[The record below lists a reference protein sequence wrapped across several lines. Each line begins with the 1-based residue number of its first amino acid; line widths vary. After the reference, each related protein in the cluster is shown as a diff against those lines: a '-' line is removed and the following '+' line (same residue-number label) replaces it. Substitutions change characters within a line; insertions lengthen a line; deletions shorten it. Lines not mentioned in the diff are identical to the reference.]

1 MPGERIHLVFRLLAA
16 ATVVAAFAQVTLGGI
31 VRVTG
36 SGLGCPDWPLC
47 HGRIIPPFE
56 YSVLIEYSH
65 RLFASSL
72 GALMLGLLVLTWVY
86 FRSNRLLLI
95 STVVGSLMIVI
106 AAILGGITVLTELS
120 WWVRLLHL
128 GIAQVVVASAVVVAI
143 VSWKYIKPNYGVLA
157 EYRSMKGSGAFKYW
171 VISGVIGTFLLI
183 LFGSYIVGI
192 GAGTSCSTWPLC
204 RGAIFPGGEMYTLH
218 MIHRYIA
225 LIVGVILLMI
235 SVVAKFNL
243 SEQSGI
249 VRVSFLSNVIML
261 AQVLF
266 GAVMIWAEFPSYLK
280 AMHLSMATLLW
291 ISLILLAT
299 LVYMASPGR
308 FQEEGRSCTDGVRC

>member
-1 MPGERIHLVFRLLAA
+1 MPGERIRLVFQLLAA
-16 ATVVAAFAQVTLGGI
+16 ATAVAAFAQITLGGV

-72 GALMLGLLVLTWVY
+72 GALMLALLVLTWIY

-95 STVVGSLMIVI
+95 PMIIGSFMVVI
-106 AAILGGITVLTELS
+106 AGILGGITVLTELS

-128 GIAQVVVASAVVVAI
+128 GIAEVAVASVAI
-143 VSWKYIKPNYGVLA
+143 VAIISWKYIDVRHGSFAEYNLIRKPNIFTWFLITGIA
-157 EYRSMKGSGAFKYW
+157 
-171 VISGVIGTFLLI
+171 GTFILI

-192 GAGTSCSTWPLC
+192 GAGTSCASWPLC
-204 RGAIFPGGEMYTLH
+204 RGDIFPGGEMYMLH

-225 LIVGVILLMI
+225 LVVGLILLMI
-235 SVVAKFNL
+235 SIVAKFTL
-243 SEQSGI
+243 PKQSGI
-249 VRVSFLSNVIML
+249 IRVSLLSNSIML
-261 AQVLF
+261 VQVLF

-280 AMHLSMATLLW
+280 AVHLSMATLLW
-291 ISLILLAT
+291 ISLIGLAT
-299 LVYMASPGR
+299 IAYMTGFFR
-308 FQEEGRSCTDGVRC
+308 FQKMSHRCTD